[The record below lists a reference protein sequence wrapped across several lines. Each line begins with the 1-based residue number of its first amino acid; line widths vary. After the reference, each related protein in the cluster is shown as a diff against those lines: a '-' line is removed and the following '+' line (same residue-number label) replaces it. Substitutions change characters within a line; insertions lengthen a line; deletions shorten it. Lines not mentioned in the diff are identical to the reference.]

1 MIIFDRGA
9 AGLLYNGFRLRY
21 TVELYE
27 EEKLYVKKKT
37 IPNMVQFHSEKQC
50 SERIKCEYTVYA
62 DTHRGGSGGGKQP
75 LCTVYA
81 VSVK

>member
-37 IPNMVQFHSEKQC
+37 IPNMVQFHS
-50 SERIKCEYTVYA
+50 
-62 DTHRGGSGGGKQP
+62 
-75 LCTVYA
+75 
-81 VSVK
+81 VKN

>member
-27 EEKLYVKKKT
+27 EEKLSRRKPFLTWCNFTQKNSVVKELSVNILFMQT
-37 IPNMVQFHSEKQC
+37 LIGVEVVVVNSPYAQFMQC
-50 SERIKCEYTVYA
+50 
-62 DTHRGGSGGGKQP
+62 Q
-75 LCTVYA
+75 
-81 VSVK
+81 